1 MKQRYHINFNPI
13 TPSSEEINQ
22 YKNFDALL
30 KNYAKQQ
37 NIQKK
42 TVTSIRLW
50 RLTSIAIAA
59 SITGFILWN
68 QLWISPFSESQY
80 LETQANF
87 FNVTPFIDPPL
98 ANAQPVFNQYKANAL
113 SGGQIKCNDK
123 AILTIPE
130 SAFQDQEGNTIK
142 GEIDLFYRSMYEPT
156 DFFLSGVPLVYD
168 SSEIEYL
175 MESIAVIE
183 LYAEQNG
190 KKIQIRNGK
199 NIQINWTSELTL
211 ESDSM
216 LQEYKT
222 YYLDQ
227 KHRTWV
233 YQTNHQVDMLEKE
246 IHLETQLEGLKQEE
260 KLAFQAL
267 VTDFP
272 TLKKPEAPIQKRPKV
287 PTFDLEGLA
296 IDKAYKNT
304 IWQLA
309 PDSSPLPKSPEIEGI
324 EIVPLTDNNYQITFT
339 LPNGEV
345 KVIAQK
351 VLTNEAYAIA
361 KAEYE
366 NELRDYEKKLTA
378 QDSLI
383 NVKRQRIINDFRER
397 QAALLANLEST
408 EKQTTMNTLS
418 ITQLGIWSC
427 NRLVPAPTTV
437 ILATFKN
444 QQQQYY
450 KNVKGYLIDETL
462 NTIQPFLVAEK
473 TWIKYKA
480 DSKNTLVIVTDDKH
494 IAVIRSDDFD
504 ALRATTSR
512 SVLEIELLIQAPNT
526 KAEVHK
532 AIKL

>member
-1 MKQRYHINFNPI
+1 MKQRYHIKFNPSV
-13 TPSSEEINQ
+13 PSSEEINQ

-30 KNYAKQQ
+30 KNYAEEQS
-37 NIQKK
+37 IQKK
-42 TVTSIRLW
+42 TVTSRRFW
-50 RLTSIAIAA
+50 RLSSIAIAA
-59 SITGFILWN
+59 SIAGFILWN

-87 FNVTPFIDPPL
+87 FYTAPLIDPPL
-98 ANAQPVFNQYKANAL
+98 ATAQLTFNQYKADGV
-113 SGGQIKCNDK
+113 SGGQIQCNDK
-123 AILTIPE
+123 ATLTIPE
-130 SAFQDQEGNTIK
+130 SAFEDQEGNTIK

-156 DFFLSGVPLVYD
+156 DFFLSGIPLVYD

-175 MESIAVIE
+175 MESIAIIE

-190 KKIQIRNGK
+190 KKIQLRNGK
-199 NIQINWTSELTL
+199 NIQVNWTNELMI
-211 ESDSM
+211 ENDSM
-216 LQEYKT
+216 FQVYKT

-227 KHRTWV
+227 EHRTWV
-233 YQTNHQVDMLEKE
+233 YQTNHQVDVIEKE
-246 IHLETQLEGLKQEE
+246 IHLETELKLLEQEE

-267 VTDFP
+267 ATGVP
-272 TLKKPEAPIQKRPKV
+272 TLQKPEAPVQKRPKV
-287 PTFDLEGLA
+287 PTFDLEGLS

-309 PDSSPLPKSPEIEGI
+309 PESPPLPKSPEIEGI
-324 EIVPLTDNNYQITFT
+324 EIVPLTSNNYQITFL

-345 KVIAQK
+345 TVIAQK
-351 VLTNEAYAIA
+351 VLTNEDYEIA
-361 KAEYE
+361 KMQYE
-366 NELRDYEKKLTA
+366 NELRDYERKLIV

-383 NVKRQRIINDFRER
+383 NIKRQRIINDFEER
-397 QAALLANLEST
+397 KSALLANLDT
-408 EKQTTMNTLS
+408 TQKQATTNTLS

-427 NRLVPAPTTV
+427 NRLVSAPTTA

-444 QQQQYY
+444 EQQQYY

-494 IAVIRSDDFD
+494 IAVIRSIDFN
-504 ALRATTSR
+504 ALRPKASR
-512 SVLEIELLIQAPNT
+512 AILEIKLLLEAPNT
-526 KAEVHK
+526 KAEVDK
-532 AIKL
+532 AIRL